1 MPLELRLTFPDPAHV
16 MVSLFGAN
24 PDSSQPAQFISPL
37 NEDDLKELGW
47 YVEDYGT
54 SYAAEPDDERAGA
67 VKAKLPEWGAALF
80 AAVFDSDRKSAK
92 LFDRFLD
99 TAEEGRVLSI
109 AADHPAVLALPWELL
124 ATPGGSYLFNENP
137 PISIR
142 RGLPSA
148 GQGRSPKPRAAK
160 SVLHLL
166 FIVSR
171 PEGAG
176 FINPRGDA
184 EAVLSALEQQDSARV
199 EVEFLHPA
207 TLEALRQRL
216 RDERR
221 PKIDIIHFDGHGT
234 FASESSLSAAGKGE
248 FTKAGGAAADKQQG
262 WLLFEDEEGG
272 KDLVSAQEFGELLF
286 RNQAARHSGQTCPAP
301 CSARSTAFLIV
312 S

>member
-1 MPLELRLTFPDPAHV
+1 MPFELRLIFPDPAHV
-16 MVSLFGAN
+16 SVALLGSS
-24 PDSSQPAQFISPL
+24 PDFSQPAAFKSPL
-37 NEDDLKELGW
+37 DEKDLHELGW
-47 YVEDYGT
+47 YVEKYGT
-54 SYAAEPDDERAGA
+54 SYAAEPDDARAAA
-67 VKAKLPEWGAALF
+67 VRDKLPVWGAALF
-80 AAVFDSDRKSAK
+80 SAVFDSDRKAAK

-99 TAEEGRVLSI
+99 TAEEGRILSI

-124 ATPGGSYLFNENP
+124 CTPGGSYLFNEQP

-148 GQGRSPKPRAAK
+148 GQGRAPQPRAAK
-160 SVLHLL
+160 PALHLL

-176 FINPRGDA
+176 FINPRSDA

-199 EVEFLHPA
+199 EVEFLRPP

-234 FASESSLSAAGKGE
+234 FASESGLGIAGKGE

-262 WLLFEDEEGG
+262 WLLFED
-272 KDLVSAQEFGELLF
+272 
-286 RNQAARHSGQTCPAP
+286 
-301 CSARSTAFLIV
+301 
-312 S
+312 